1 VTQTRDEPDIF
12 ARFRARNE
20 LVRKLK
26 EQFRDRGL
34 DVRERDNEVVISSPG
49 HAENGSVHF
58 TLATGEV
65 SHRRTLWD
73 YLGYLPGY
81 GSGDPDEPAADTDAI
96 AAIFTGSDVASD
108 PLPESAVD

>member
-1 VTQTRDEPDIF
+1 MTQTTGESDIF

-26 EQFRDRGL
+26 EQFRDQGL
-34 DVRERDNEVVISSPG
+34 DIRERDNEVVISSPG
-49 HAENGSVHF
+49 NPENGSVHF

-81 GSGDPDEPAADTDAI
+81 GSGDPDEPAVDTDAI
-96 AAIFTGSDVASD
+96 AAIFTGSGVASD
-108 PLPESAVD
+108 PVPESVAD